1 MKILVELHS
10 NIQLH
15 PLGKADSLYSQGHKY
30 ALGWICRRERWQGGE
45 GGVEI
50 GEKCGVCDLRPALP
64 IVNIE
69 GRRGRVIDLGRDD
82 ESSSSSSDE
91 DEEGTFTFFI

>member
-64 IVNIE
+64 IVNIVIAGGTSRKSDRPRE
-69 GRRGRVIDLGRDD
+69 G
-82 ESSSSSSDE
+82 
-91 DEEGTFTFFI
+91 